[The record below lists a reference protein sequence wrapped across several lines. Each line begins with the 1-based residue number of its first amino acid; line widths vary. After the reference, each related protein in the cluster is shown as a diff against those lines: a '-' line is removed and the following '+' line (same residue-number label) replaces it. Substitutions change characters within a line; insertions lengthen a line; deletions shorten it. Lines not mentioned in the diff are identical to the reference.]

1 MRVPEH
7 NIISVMEQF
16 RSINRTVSSEPWNRI
31 IWNPITRKMVMRNQ
45 SLVKYLFMHMYNH
58 DILTNKEKIAIKTKY
73 AAVHNISIEDAIVML
88 NNISIHNA

>member
-1 MRVPEH
+1 
-7 NIISVMEQF
+7 
-16 RSINRTVSSEPWNRI
+16 
-31 IWNPITRKMVMRNQ
+31 MRNQ